1 MTDSTLV
8 AYYAAVDAG
17 DFDAAVSLL
26 DPEVAF
32 VMHLPSTT
40 NRGHGREGLRSYLTG
55 RGDVVRAHVPL
66 RVSVLDG
73 VEFVHGAV
81 VEDGVTTTG
90 YFTAAVSTTPDG
102 LVARYQVVFTTD
114 FPLLP
119 RSEDAS

>member
-8 AYYAAVDAG
+8 SYYAAVDAG
-17 DFDAAVSLL
+17 DFDAAMALV
-26 DPEVAF
+26 DPEVEF
-32 VMHLPSTT
+32 VMHLPAATRRG
-40 NRGHGREGLRSYLTG
+40 RGHDGLLGYLSA

-66 RVSVLDG
+66 RVSTVDD

-90 YFTAAVSTTPDG
+90 HFTGAVSKTPDG
-102 LVARYQVVFTTD
+102 LIGRYQVVFSTD

-119 RSEDAS
+119 

>member
-17 DFDAAVSLL
+17 DFDHAMSLL
-26 DPEVAF
+26 DPDVEFA
-32 VMHLPSTT
+32 MHLPATT

-66 RVSVLDG
+66 RVSVVDD

-90 YFTAAVSTTPDG
+90 HFTAAVSKTADG
-102 LVARYQVVFTTD
+102 LIARYLVVFATD

-119 RSEDAS
+119 

>member
-17 DFDAAVSLL
+17 DFDQAMSLL
-26 DPEVAF
+26 DADVEFA
-32 VMHLPSTT
+32 MHLPSTT
-40 NRGHGREGLRSYLTG
+40 NRGRGRDGLRGYLTG

-66 RVSVLDG
+66 RVSVVDD

-90 YFTAAVSTTPDG
+90 HFTAAVSKTTDG
-102 LVARYQVVFTTD
+102 LIARYQVVFATD

-119 RSEDAS
+119 

>member
-17 DFDAAVSLL
+17 DFDQAMSLL
-26 DPEVAF
+26 DPDVEF
-32 VMHLPSTT
+32 VMHLPATT
-40 NRGHGREGLRSYLTG
+40 NRGRGRDGLRGYLTG

-66 RVSVLDG
+66 RVSVVDD

-90 YFTAAVSTTPDG
+90 HFTAAVSKTADG
-102 LVARYQVVFTTD
+102 LIARYQVVFATD

-119 RSEDAS
+119 